1 MIAKIEDSRFIYFGK
16 RLIYQNHPESLP
28 KKEYEEIHVDI
39 ATAYRYELHILKRKT
54 LVDMSELAVDLAKT
68 ISMFV
73 S

>member
-39 ATAYRYELHILKRKT
+39 ATWEW
-54 LVDMSELAVDLAKT
+54 
-68 ISMFV
+68 
-73 S
+73 